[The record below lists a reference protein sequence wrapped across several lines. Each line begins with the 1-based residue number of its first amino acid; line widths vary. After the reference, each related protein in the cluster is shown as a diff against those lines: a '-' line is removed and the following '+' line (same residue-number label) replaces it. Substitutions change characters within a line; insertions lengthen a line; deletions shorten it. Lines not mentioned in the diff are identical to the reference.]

1 MQNSERKIA
10 NILFQLLVLLWVL
23 CYLPLFSLVM
33 GPTFTGDLSKI
44 ICIGG
49 IFLYLNNYKKM
60 CFAQSNTYIGVM
72 IVAFILHSLF
82 TSNVNILQPFWESLK
97 WILIVVIMV
106 VSKDHKDCRILVYVL
121 FIFYLSQVGMSIYE
135 RCTLSNIVDYA
146 SFIKGDNQLGF
157 RIAEQYN
164 ETSEFR
170 SCALLG
176 HGLNNANVT
185 SIIMAFILCSRMN
198 NYTKY
203 VLLALGGLALW
214 GFNSR
219 AAIGCWFLIFLLR
232 FLFKSNNVL
241 YLFFAFGI
249 IFLILPLFVDYIS
262 TGILG
267 RFNFDFSDDSSAARV
282 FAFELFFMH
291 DWTLEQ
297 ILFGGLIIYIPGTEL
312 SLENGVLL
320 NLCYW
325 GWIIG
330 ILKTILEVGI
340 TYVVLPAY
348 LNRDEKFLILLATWG
363 VAFGNNN
370 SFQPLVISFYMFTLI
385 AFNSLNYLMQVRKI

>member
-1 MQNSERKIA
+1 MEMQNSERKNA
-10 NILFQLLVLLWVL
+10 NIFFQLLVLLWIL
-23 CYLPLFSLVM
+23 CYLPIFSLVM

-49 IFLYLNNYKKM
+49 IFLYLNNYRQI
-60 CFAQSNTYIGVM
+60 CFAQSNTYIGIM

-82 TSNVNILQPFWESLK
+82 TSDANIPQPFWESQK
-97 WILIVVIMV
+97 WILIVVFMV
-106 VSKDHKDCRILVYVL
+106 ISKDHKDCRILMYAL
-121 FIFYLSQVGMSIYE
+121 FIFYLSQVGMAFYE
-135 RCTLSNIVDYA
+135 RLTLSNLIDYEA
-146 SFIKGDNQLGF
+146 LVNGYDKLSF
-157 RIAEQYN
+157 RVAEQYT
-164 ETSEFR
+164 ESSEFR

-198 NYTKY
+198 NFTKY

-219 AAIGCWFLIFLLR
+219 AAIGCWMLIFLLR
-232 FLFKSNNVL
+232 FLFKSSNVL
-241 YLFFAFGI
+241 YLFSAFGV
-249 IFLILPLFVDYIS
+249 FFFILPLLVDYIS
-262 TGILG
+262 TTSILG
-267 RFNFDFSDDSSAARV
+267 RFNFDFSDDSSAARIY
-282 FAFELFFMH
+282 AFELFFMH
-291 DWTLEQ
+291 DWTWEQ
-297 ILFGGLIIYIPGTEL
+297 ILSGGLIIYMPGTDL
-312 SLENGVLL
+312 SLENGILL

-330 ILKTILEVGI
+330 IPKTILEVGI
-340 TYVVLPAY
+340 TYVVLPDY

-370 SFQPLVISFYMFTLI
+370 SFSISPD
-385 AFNSLNYLMQVRKI
+385 SLKIT